1 MNTAA
6 ARAEFLAVMR
16 RLEPEP
22 PHVLHVA
29 RLALRMFDELAV
41 LHRLSDEERLL
52 LEAAACLHDLGWSVA
67 PDGAKHHKESAR
79 LIRAQRWENF
89 SAAQVEMI
97 ALIARYH
104 RKSPP
109 KLEHEDFAALN
120 AEDRSKVS
128 RLAALLRVADGLD
141 RRHLQRVN
149 DLAVRISGGKVV
161 VTLDSRDPVDMEIAA
176 AQKKADLFGSVFERE
191 LEFRHGPRAD
201 CTLET

>member
-22 PHVLHVA
+22 PHVLQVA
-29 RLALRMFDELAV
+29 RLALRLFDELV
-41 LHRLSDEERLL
+41 ELHRLGEEERVL
-52 LEAAACLHDLGWSVA
+52 LEAAACLHDIGWSVA

-89 SAAQVEMI
+89 SAAQVELI

-120 AEDRSKVS
+120 VENRTKVS
-128 RLAALLRVADGLD
+128 RLAATLRVADGLD
-141 RRHLQRVN
+141 RRHLQRVH
-149 DLAVRISGGKVV
+149 DLSVRVSPGQVV
-161 VTLDSRDPVDMEIAA
+161 VTLDASDPVEMEITAA
-176 AQKKADLFGSVFERE
+176 RNKADLFGMVFERE
-191 LEFRHGPRAD
+191 LVVEVEGGK
-201 CTLET
+201 L

>member
-6 ARAEFLAVMR
+6 TRSEFLAVMR

-22 PHVLHVA
+22 PHVLQVA
-29 RLALRMFDELAV
+29 RLALRLYDELAP
-41 LHRLSDEERLL
+41 LHQLGGEERLL
-52 LEAAACLHDLGWSVA
+52 LEAAACLHDIGWSVA

-89 SAAQVEMI
+89 SAAQIELI

-109 KLEHEDFAALN
+109 KLAHEEFAVLN
-120 AEDRSKVS
+120 VVDRSTVS

-141 RRHLQRVN
+141 RRHLQWVN
-149 DLAVRISGGKVV
+149 DLSVQISATKVI
-161 VTLDSRDPVDMEIAA
+161 VTLDARDPVEMEIAA
-176 AQKKADLFGSVFERE
+176 AQKKADLFGSVFARE
-191 LEFRHGPRAD
+191 LEFHRSPGAAESREA
-201 CTLET
+201 